1 VALSGWLDRG
11 GKRIRP
17 RLVYECTRAL
27 GALPNAETAT
37 LAAVAE
43 LIHTASLCHDDVV
56 DAAGMRRGHA
66 SLPARVGNHRA
77 VLVGD
82 LLVSAA
88 WELACR
94 HLPAAIAG
102 RFAATVRGMAR
113 AELDADGLLWNADAS
128 IRDCLRVV
136 QGKTAGLFAT
146 CAWGAAVV
154 AGAPRPAVRAF
165 FHFGRAFGEA
175 FQVRDDVRDYFPGGP
190 SWGKEPLKDLKQGLM
205 TLPMA
210 LALRTPG
217 EAAIAVRSYFR
228 GGGRVTL
235 DTASALQLLRE
246 THAASSAATLTR
258 RLLDRRLARV
268 ARHAE
273 VDGLHHLVA
282 QLFPATPS

>member
-1 VALSGWLDRG
+1 LDRG
-11 GKRIRP
+11 GKRVRP

-27 GALPNAETAT
+27 GALPNAETAA

-82 LLVSAA
+82 LLVSVA

-94 HLPAAIAG
+94 RLPAAIAG

-113 AELDADGLLWNADAS
+113 AELDADRLLWNPDAS

-136 QGKTAGLFAT
+136 QGKTAGLFTT

-154 AGAPRPAVRAF
+154 AGAPRLAVRALL
-165 FHFGRAFGEA
+165 HFGHAFGEA
-175 FQVRDDVRDYFPGGP
+175 FQVRDDVRDYFPGEA

-205 TLPMA
+205 TLPMV
-210 LALRTPG
+210 LALRTRD
-217 EAAIAVRSYFR
+217 EAAMPVRDYLR
-228 GGGRVTL
+228 GGGRAAL
-235 DTASALQLLRE
+235 DSDAALRLLRE
-246 THAASSAATLTR
+246 THAASSAVTLTR
-258 RLLDRRLARV
+258 GLLDRRLARV
-268 ARHAE
+268 ARYAE
-273 VDGLHHLVA
+273 VDGLHRLVE
-282 QLFPATPS
+282 QLFPAAAS